1 MSQVRLSFDG
11 TNAIEL
17 AEILKGFPG
26 CEVAVQVLDGG
37 TVRGPSQEQI
47 QKVIVTLTLGAKLL
61 QQGADAGSSG
71 LEFLKNLQEF
81 QASPQ
86 AIEKIVVIP
95 DDDERSTLTQPSG
108 EALVK
113 AIEGNL

>member
-1 MSQVRLSFDG
+1 MSQVRLSFEG

-17 AEILKGFPG
+17 AEMLKGFPG
-26 CEVAVQVLDGG
+26 CEVAVQVLDDG

-71 LEFLKNLQEF
+71 LEFLKNLQDF
-81 QASPQ
+81 QGGSQ

-95 DDDERSTLTQPSG
+95 EEGDRSSLTKPSG
-108 EALVK
+108 DALVK
-113 AIEGNL
+113 AIEENR

>member
-1 MSQVRLSFDG
+1 MSQVRLSFEG
-11 TNAIEL
+11 ANAVEL

-26 CEVAVQVLDGG
+26 CEVAVQVLDDG

-81 QASPQ
+81 QAGSQ
-86 AIEKIVVIP
+86 AIERIVVIP
-95 DDDERSTLTQPSG
+95 EAEERSMLTKPSG

-113 AIEGNL
+113 AIEGEL

>member
-1 MSQVRLSFDG
+1 MSQVRLSFEG
-11 TNAIEL
+11 ASAIEL

-26 CEVAVQVLDGG
+26 CEVAVQEIEEG
-37 TVRGPSQEQI
+37 TTRGQKEI
-47 QKVIVTLTLGAKLL
+47 RKVIVTVTLAATMLKTGAE
-61 QQGADAGSSG
+61 AGSAG

-81 QASPQ
+81 QASSA

-95 DDDERSTLTQPSG
+95 EEGDRTSLVQPSA

-113 AIEGNL
+113 AIEAELE

>member
-1 MSQVRLSFDG
+1 MSQVRLSFEG
-11 TNAIEL
+11 TNANAL

-26 CEVAVQVLDGG
+26 CEVAVQVLDDGA
-37 TVRGPSQEQI
+37 VRGPSQEQI
-47 QKVIVTLTLGAKLL
+47 QKVIVTLTLL

-86 AIEKIVVIP
+86 AIERIVVIP
-95 DDDERSTLTQPSG
+95 SEAERSMLTNPSG

-113 AIEGNL
+113 AIEGELV

>member
-1 MSQVRLSFDG
+1 MSQVRLSFEG

-26 CEVAVQVLDGG
+26 CEVAVQILDDG

-47 QKVIVTLTLGAKLL
+47 QKVIVTLTLAATLLKTGAE
-61 QQGADAGSSG
+61 AGSAG
-71 LEFLKNLQEF
+71 VEFLQKVEEF
-81 QASPQ
+81 QKSST

-95 DDDERSTLTQPSG
+95 QEDERSMLMQPSG
-108 EALVK
+108 DALVK
-113 AIEGNL
+113 AIEENL